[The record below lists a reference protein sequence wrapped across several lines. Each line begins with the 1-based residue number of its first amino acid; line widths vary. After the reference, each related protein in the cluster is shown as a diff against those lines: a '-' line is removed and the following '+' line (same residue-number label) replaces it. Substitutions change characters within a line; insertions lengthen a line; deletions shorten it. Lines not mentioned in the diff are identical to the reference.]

1 MQILE
6 VSLLSDDLKRTETFY
21 SGRLGLTAINKKPS
35 SISFL
40 AGRSI
45 LTFQQSN
52 NLRPVYHFA
61 FNIPKNKLNEAIT
74 WASLKF
80 NLLRIENNDFIAD
93 FKAWN
98 AASFYFFDNNGNI
111 LEFIARRDLN
121 NKSDEPFSSDS
132 ILSISEIGIVTMNV
146 SELAHKL
153 ITDFN
158 IPVFSKQPP
167 HENFAAFGNDRGLL
181 ILSAPNRHW
190 YPTDCPAKSY
200 NTKIKLLVNEKNVE
214 IVV

>member
-6 VSLLSDDLKRTETFY
+6 VNLLSNDLQRTETFY
-21 SGRLGLTAINKKPS
+21 SGRLGLITINKKPS
-35 SISFL
+35 SVSFL
-40 AGRSI
+40 AGRTI
-45 LTFQQSN
+45 LTFKHSN
-52 NLRPVYHFA
+52 KLRPVYHFD

-111 LEFIARRDLN
+111 LEFIARHDLN
-121 NKSDEPFSSDS
+121 NKSDEAFSSDS
-132 ILSISEIGIVTMNV
+132 IICISEIGIVTENV
-146 SELAHKL
+146 NELAHKL
-153 ITDFN
+153 ITNFN
-158 IPVFSKQPP
+158 IPVFSKQPM
-167 HENFAAFGNDRGLL
+167 HENFAALGNDNGLL

-190 YPTDCPAKSY
+190 YPTDCPAKNYSA
-200 NTKIKLLVNEKNVE
+200 KIKLLVDEKNVE